1 MSDRRIF
8 YLKDKAIRDRVC
20 AYVYAAPEGYRVEIK
35 EAKRSLDQ
43 NAKLWACLADVSS
56 QVVWYGQ
63 KLSSDDWK
71 DVFTASLRKA
81 RVVPGIDN
89 GSFVPLGMR
98 TSDMSKAEM
107 ADLLELI
114 MAFGAEHGVKWS
126 DPNEDGHVRGQE
138 PKAEAAE

>member
-1 MSDRRIF
+1 MSDRRVF
-8 YLKDKAIRDRVC
+8 YLNGPNVRDRVC
-20 AYVYAAPEGYRVEIK
+20 EYVRKTPEGYRVEIK

-43 NAKLWACLADVSS
+43 NARLWVCLTDVSK
-56 QVVWYGQ
+56 QVVWYGT
-63 KLSSDDWK
+63 KLSTDDWK

-81 RVVPGIDN
+81 RVVPGIDS

-114 MAFGAEHGVKWS
+114 AAFGAEHDVKWS
-126 DPNEDGHVRGQE
+126 DPKEKLSEG
-138 PKAEAAE
+138 